1 MLTQEQID
9 FIYEDLGGG
18 FHHFWD
24 YVKEVHEISSSQVD
38 PDSFE
43 EIKNEF
49 FFVMGKLLDQGKLKL
64 GNRKTELI
72 MEGTTEELVDMFRRS
87 FPSYIS
93 HEDLDTGLWFFADCP
108 FIAVWVHKG
117 QGENGEDYYGWCF

>member
-1 MLTQEQID
+1 M
-9 FIYEDLGGG
+9 
-18 FHHFWD
+18 
-24 YVKEVHEISSSQVD
+24 HEISSSQVD

-93 HEDLDTGLWFFADCP
+93 HEDLDTGLWFLQ
-108 FIAVWVHKG
+108 IVHL
-117 QGENGEDYYGWCF
+117 